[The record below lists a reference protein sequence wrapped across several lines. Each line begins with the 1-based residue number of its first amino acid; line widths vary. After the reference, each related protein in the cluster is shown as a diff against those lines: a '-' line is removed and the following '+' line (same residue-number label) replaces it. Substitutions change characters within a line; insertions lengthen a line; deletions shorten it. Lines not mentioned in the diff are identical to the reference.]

1 MKSQR
6 NIPVSKIKSDFS
18 PDQSPMFDFS
28 VLRDLRKRDGLSIG
42 QVSQSSGVS
51 AAVIS
56 KLERN
61 QTSAELSTLFR
72 LGRVFGI
79 NTTELISLAESRT
92 AQLAKSTIHK
102 SGAFQF
108 KEIAYGNVR
117 LLFGEA
123 PGGATVSRPEIH
135 KDDYEI
141 CWVLSGKVEISLPH
155 EKHLIEAGGAI
166 QFDAILDHTY
176 AAIETCQVIIAHLR
190 KPKRF

>member
-1 MKSQR
+1 MNASRTSSLPK
-6 NIPVSKIKSDFS
+6 KDFV

-28 VLRDLRKRDGLSIG
+28 VLRGLRKRDGLSIE
-42 QVSQSSGVS
+42 QVSKSSGVS

-92 AQLAKSTIHK
+92 AQLARSTTRQ
-102 SGAFQF
+102 SGAFHF
-108 KEIAYGNVR
+108 KEIAYGNAR
-117 LLFGEA
+117 LLFGSA

-135 KDDYEI
+135 RDDYEI
-141 CWVLSGKVEISLPH
+141 CWVLSGKVEINLPH
-155 EKHLIEAGGAI
+155 ERHVIEAGGGI

-176 AAIETCQVIIAHLR
+176 AALEACQVIIAHLR
-190 KPKRF
+190 KGKRF

>member
-1 MKSQR
+1 
-6 NIPVSKIKSDFS
+6 
-18 PDQSPMFDFS
+18 MFDFS
-28 VLRDLRKRDGLSIG
+28 VLRDLRKREGLSIE
-42 QVSQSSGVS
+42 QVSNSSGVS

-72 LGRVFGI
+72 LGRIFGI

-92 AQLAKSTIHK
+92 AQLAKGTHHQSE
-102 SGAFQF
+102 AFHFQ
-108 KEIAYGNVR
+108 EIAYGNVR
-117 LLFGEA
+117 LLFGQA

-135 KDDYEI
+135 RDDYEI

-155 EKHLIEAGGAI
+155 EKHVIEAGGAI

-176 AAIETCQVIIAHLR
+176 AALETSQIIIAHLR
-190 KPKRF
+190 KGKRF

>member
-1 MKSQR
+1 MK
-6 NIPVSKIKSDFS
+6 KTS
-18 PDQSPMFDFS
+18 PAADPTAMFDFS
-28 VLRDLRKRDGLSIG
+28 VLRDLRKREGLSIE
-42 QVSQSSGVS
+42 QVSNSSGVS

-72 LGRVFGI
+72 LGRIFGI

-92 AQLAKSTIHK
+92 AQLAKGTHHQSE
-102 SGAFQF
+102 AFHFQ
-108 KEIAYGNVR
+108 EIAYGNVR
-117 LLFGEA
+117 LLFGQA

-135 KDDYEI
+135 RDDYEI

-155 EKHLIEAGGAI
+155 EKHVIEAGGAI

-176 AAIETCQVIIAHLR
+176 AALETSQIIIAHLR
-190 KPKRF
+190 KGKRF